1 MQYYVEQI
9 TRVLFWSHLAIF
21 QSMFESY
28 VLTGR
33 FKSSCY
39 CNMYQYSVIITAYTK
54 NATINARSTKV
65 VFVNYRIDIG
75 A

>member
-1 MQYYVEQI
+1 M
-9 TRVLFWSHLAIF
+9 L
-21 QSMFESY
+21 ESY

-39 CNMYQYSVIITAYTK
+39 CDMYQYSVIITVDTE
-54 NATINARSTKV
+54 NATINARSIDEV